1 MTTLISKTLT
11 IFFYLFCC
19 VALVWAS
26 GLNSLNRLF
35 TSGAMK
41 ANRLRTEPD
50 KTSIQYHPD
59 AHHLDNSSDYEVGV
73 LPEELLMHV
82 LKFCVDRDGKLIDTC
97 ISAQNTLERQRILAP
112 AQVLSGEDNNW
123 DSTAWRMGTI
133 YGTLLA
139 NFVSA

>member
-1 MTTLISKTLT
+1 MTTGISKTLT

-35 TSGAMK
+35 TSTVMQD
-41 ANRLRTEPD
+41 NRLHTEPD
-50 KTSIQYHPD
+50 KTSIQSRPD
-59 AHHLDNSSDYEVGV
+59 AHRLDNSGDYEVGV
-73 LPEELLMHV
+73 LSEELLIHI

-97 ISAQNTLERQRILAP
+97 MAAQNALERRRILVP
-112 AQVLSGEDNNW
+112 VQLLGSEDNNW
-123 DSTAWRMGTI
+123 GSTAWRMGTV

-139 NFVSA
+139 NFASA